1 MNYNT
6 VVANVLG
13 AAIVDKET
21 EIEEWSKQLE
31 HHTAQASRAGE
42 MIATTTLD
50 LAVLMNHLTEYEG
63 QRVD

>member
-1 MNYNT
+1 MTYNT

-13 AAIVDKET
+13 AAIADKET

-42 MIATTTLD
+42 MLASATLE
-50 LAVLMNHLTEYEG
+50 LAVLNNHLNEYEG